1 MVCCS
6 VDSCETTCL
15 MPTQTLAPAF
25 FEDAAMSLAPAVED
39 SEPAPPVAAAGM
51 TSEAGQLP
59 PFPVPWRHPIRCL
72 LWLVRAT
79 FGLASLVFMLSLLA
93 AVPIINFLTL
103 GYLLEVEGRVARS
116 GKLRDGFP
124 LFKLAP
130 RIGAI
135 GLGIWLWLL
144 PLRLFAGAAGDAQ
157 VIDAGSQTARALSNL
172 LSVMWFLV
180 TVHLCLALARGGSL
194 GCFFRPLKNL
204 LWFIRRMR
212 EGDYL
217 QSASRHVREFLGK
230 LRIKEHFLLGVKGFI
245 GAFAWL
251 LVPSVLYFAPS
262 RTEGLPVFIT
272 IVGGIL
278 LAIVHAWVP
287 FLQARL
293 TAENRLSAAFELREI
308 RRLYCY
314 APFTWGVTIL
324 LVYALALP
332 LYLFKA
338 FLLPPDALWTVAVLF
353 IITIYPAKLLLGWAY
368 HRATSRRSQ
377 GKRAAWWWRWLVRL
391 GIITPALTAYV
402 FILYFT
408 QFLGEAGK
416 EELLRHHAFLLPLQ
430 VG

>member
-1 MVCCS
+1 MMS
-6 VDSCETTCL
+6 DADAIEES
-15 MPTQTLAPAF
+15 PTAAPAISPIN
-25 FEDAAMSLAPAVED
+25 ENQT
-39 SEPAPPVAAAGM
+39 AAGP
-51 TSEAGQLP
+51 EAGLLP

-79 FGLASLVFMLSLLA
+79 FGLASLVFMLSVMA
-93 AVPIINFLTL
+93 AIPIVNFLTL

-144 PLRLFAGAAGDAQ
+144 PLRVLAWVAGDAQ
-157 VIDAGSQTARALSNL
+157 IIEPGSGTSIVLSNVL
-172 LSVMWFLV
+172 RVVWFLI

-194 GCFFRPLKNL
+194 GCFVRPIKNL
-204 LWFIRRMR
+204 RWLISRLRA
-212 EGDYL
+212 GDYL
-217 QSASRHVREFLGK
+217 ETASRHVREFVGRLRLKENFILG
-230 LRIKEHFLLGVKGFI
+230 IKGFL

-251 LVPSVLYFAPS
+251 LIPSLLYFAPS
-262 RTEGLPVFIT
+262 RQEGLPVFMT
-272 IVGGIL
+272 IMGGIL

-293 TAENRLSAAFELREI
+293 TAENRLSAAFELREV
-308 RRLYCY
+308 RNLYCH
-314 APFTWGVTIL
+314 APLTWGITIL
-324 LVYALALP
+324 LVYVLALP

-353 IITIYPAKLLLGWAY
+353 IVTIYPAKLLLGWAY
-368 HRATSRRSQ
+368 HRAVDRKAR
-377 GKRAAWWWRWLVRL
+377 GKLAPWWLRWLIRL
-391 GIITPALTAYV
+391 GVITPALVAYV

-416 EELLRHHAFLLPLQ
+416 QELLRHHAFLLPLQ

>member
-1 MVCCS
+1 MSAS
-6 VDSCETTCL
+6 VILDEPAIAGALPACDGEL
-15 MPTQTLAPAF
+15 PT
-25 FEDAAMSLAPAVED
+25 SGSAPAV
-39 SEPAPPVAAAGM
+39 S
-51 TSEAGQLP
+51 SEAGMLP
-59 PFPVPWRHPIRCL
+59 AFPVPWRHPIRCL
-72 LWLVRAT
+72 AWLMRAT

-93 AVPIINFLTL
+93 AVPIVNFLTL

-135 GLGIWLWLL
+135 GLGVWLWLL
-144 PLRLFAGAAGDAQ
+144 PLRLLAGAAGDAQ
-157 VIDAGSQTARALSNL
+157 IIEPGSATANTLSIVLN
-172 LSVMWFLV
+172 VAWFLV
-180 TVHLCLALARGGSL
+180 TLHLCLALARGGSL
-194 GCFFRPLKNL
+194 GCFVRPLKNL
-204 LWFIRRMR
+204 LWLIRRLR
-212 EGDYL
+212 DGDYM
-217 QSASRHVREFLGK
+217 QTASRHVSEFVGR
-230 LRIKEHFLLGVKGFI
+230 LRLKEHFLLGIKGFL

-251 LVPSVLYFAPS
+251 LVPSLLYFAPS
-262 RTEGLPVFIT
+262 KQEGLPVLIT
-272 IVGGIL
+272 ILGGIT

-293 TAENRLSAAFELREI
+293 TAENRLSAAFELRKV
-308 RRLYCY
+308 RDLYRY
-314 APFTWGVTIL
+314 APLTWGITIL

-353 IITIYPAKLLLGWAY
+353 IVTIYPTKLLLGWAY
-368 HRATSRRSQ
+368 HRATSRKAED
-377 GKRAAWWWRWLVRL
+377 KRAAWWLRWLVRL
-391 GIITPALTAYV
+391 GLITPAIAAYV

-416 EELLRHHAFLLPLQ
+416 QELLRHHAFLLPLQ